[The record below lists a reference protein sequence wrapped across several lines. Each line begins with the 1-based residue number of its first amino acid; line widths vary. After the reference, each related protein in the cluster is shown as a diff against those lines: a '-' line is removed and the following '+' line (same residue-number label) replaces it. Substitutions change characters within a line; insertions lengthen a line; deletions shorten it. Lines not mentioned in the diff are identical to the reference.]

1 MAVSYGVGAVV
12 ALIMVHRRLGGVDGR
27 RVLVLHVKAVVGAVL
42 AAAAGLGLL
51 GLLGPVQT
59 WGQAVLACVLGGAL
73 MSAVYVG
80 VLLLL
85 RVRELRTL
93 AAPLLRLAGRR

>member
-1 MAVSYGVGAVV
+1 
-12 ALIMVHRRLGGVDGR
+12 
-27 RVLVLHVKAVVGAVL
+27 
-42 AAAAGLGLL
+42 
-51 GLLGPVQT
+51 
-59 WGQAVLACVLGGAL
+59 VLGGAL